1 MNFEE
6 FLLNKYT
13 FYANESDKII
23 GSNNTN
29 YTFTNNSIITKLK
42 L

>member
-6 FLLNKYT
+6 FLLKKYT
-13 FYANESDKII
+13 FYLNESEKII
-23 GSNNTN
+23 DSNDTN